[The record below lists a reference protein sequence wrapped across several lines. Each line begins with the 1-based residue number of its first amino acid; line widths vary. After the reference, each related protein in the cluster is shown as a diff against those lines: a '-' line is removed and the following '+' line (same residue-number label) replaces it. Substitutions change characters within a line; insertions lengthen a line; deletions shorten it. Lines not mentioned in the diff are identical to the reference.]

1 LPSQEELNRYLGLV
15 QAQPSQPSE
24 QEGFVLTKVNPAST
38 LEQQLQVKTGRARYL
53 LRQLTDNGYVQ
64 FIRNGGGKG
73 HNGHPNHAWLVKAPD
88 NAQTPSAPPKE
99 PQLKLATE
107 DASPDTDVLALI
119 GQVTYQIQHLKTEN
133 GKLRD
138 AAADAAADAEQL
150 RSDKVRLEAEIS
162 DLREQHD
169 HVIQT
174 LGRLDEDV
182 LRAIIQNAQKTHAD

>member
-73 HNGHPNHAWLVKAPD
+73 HNGHPNHAWLVKAP
-88 NAQTPSAPPKE
+88 PKE

-119 GQVTYQIQHLKTEN
+119 GQLQDHVRHLVEEN
-133 GKLRD
+133 EELRE
-138 AAADAAADAEQL
+138 AANTAGLL
-150 RSDKVRLEAEIS
+150 RSDNERLEAEIS

>member
-24 QEGFVLTKVNPAST
+24 QEDFVLTKVNPAST

-119 GQVTYQIQHLKTEN
+119 GQLQDHVRHLVEEN
-133 GKLRD
+133 EELRE
-138 AAADAAADAEQL
+138 AANTAGLL
-150 RSDKVRLEAEIS
+150 RSDNERLEAEIS

-182 LRAIIQNAQKTHAD
+182 LRAIIRNAQKTQAD

>member
-119 GQVTYQIQHLKTEN
+119 GQLQDHVRHLVEEN
-133 GKLRD
+133 EELRE
-138 AAADAAADAEQL
+138 AANTAGLL
-150 RSDKVRLEAEIS
+150 RSDNERLEAEIS

-182 LRAIIQNAQKTHAD
+182 LRAIIRNAQKTQAD